1 MGKDDNSHATA
12 FRVAIE
18 GEPRALACRHDQ
30 TVVEAMRAT
39 MTGGLAFSCRS
50 GGCGLCRV
58 RIIEGRYE
66 TRPMSAACVTPDEA
80 RSGYA
85 LACRVLPRSDLRLVP
100 AVRCRDDASKA
111 LAA

>member
-1 MGKDDNSHATA
+1 MGDDHSSPGTA
-12 FRVAIE
+12 FRVVIE
-18 GEPRALACRHDQ
+18 GEPRAVACRADQ
-30 TVVEAMRAT
+30 SVVDAMRAN

-80 RSGYA
+80 RAGYA

-100 AVRCRDDASKA
+100 AVRCRDAAAKA